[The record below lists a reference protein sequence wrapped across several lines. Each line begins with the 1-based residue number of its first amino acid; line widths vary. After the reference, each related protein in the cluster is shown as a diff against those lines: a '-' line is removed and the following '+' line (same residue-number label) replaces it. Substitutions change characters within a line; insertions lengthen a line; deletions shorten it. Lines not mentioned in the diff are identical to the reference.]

1 MMRHFAWMMAV
12 LAAGV
17 FGTSADAQQ
26 RRGENLALVIGNFD
40 YDTMQDVDGE
50 QDADRMTRA
59 LRDAG
64 FRVVKGYDLDAARQV
79 GVARI
84 FAERLDRADRV
95 MVVMLGHVVSSGD
108 DSFLLGVDTREAD
121 VLNAGRRGLSLAAV
135 QSLIASKPGT
145 AILMVAGN
153 RAEPDLGRGL
163 RDGFR
168 PRGVQQG
175 VTVVRGR
182 AQELSQVLIDGLLE
196 PGNSLRQALPN
207 RAGLSVSGFVSDRVS
222 FMGAGRGDEVD
233 PDLGQL
239 AYWNATRDIGTKEAY
254 EAYLKRFPNG
264 IFAGEAREALD
275 EIREAPIR
283 EARAAEEA
291 LNLSREDR
299 RAVQSVLTDL
309 GFNTRGID
317 GVFGRGTRAAIR
329 AWQESRG
336 LVATGFL
343 TDTQYRGLRREY
355 DERRAAAEAAA
366 EREAERQAERD
377 RQAWIAARDAGSRG
391 ALRAYIRDFPNGRFV
406 EQARARLAEIRR
418 QEQDSD
424 QGAAGGGSSDPDQG
438 EFNNRRLLAEER
450 IFAPNQVIRLAVER
464 QLARNGFNP
473 GPIDGNITTRT
484 RRAIV
489 RFQRSRGLPE
499 TGYLNA
505 ATISLLAL

>member
-1 MMRHFAWMMAV
+1 MRILAWAMAV
-12 LAAGV
+12 MAAGMLATDV
-17 FGTSADAQQ
+17 EAQQ
-26 RRGENLALVIGNFD
+26 RSGENLALVIGNFD
-40 YDTMQDVDGE
+40 YDSMEDVDGE

-64 FRVVKGYDLDAARQV
+64 FRVVKGYDLDASRQV

-95 MVVMLGHVVSSGD
+95 MVVMMGHVVSSGD

-182 AQELSQVLIDGLLE
+182 SRDLSQVLIDGLLE

-207 RAGLSVSGFVSDRVS
+207 RTGLNITGFVSDRVS
-222 FMGAGRGDEVD
+222 FMGAGRGDEVN

-264 IFAGEAREALD
+264 IFAAEARSALD
-275 EIREAPIR
+275 EIKEAPIR
-283 EARAAEEA
+283 EARAAEQA
-291 LNLSREDR
+291 LNLSRDDR
-299 RAVQSVLTDL
+299 KAVQSILTDL

-317 GVFGRGTRAAIR
+317 GVFGRGTRGAIR

-336 LVATGFL
+336 LVVTGYL
-343 TDTQYRGLRREY
+343 TDTQYRGLRRQY
-355 DERRAAAEAAA
+355 DERAAEAAA
-366 EREAERQAERD
+366 AAERDAERD
-377 RQAWIAARDAGSRG
+377 RRAWIEARDAGSQG
-391 ALRAYIRDFPNGRFV
+391 ALRAYIRDYPNGRFV
-406 EQARARLAEIRR
+406 DRARARLAEIRR
-418 QEQDSD
+418 REQDRDSGGTAQEQDT
-424 QGAAGGGSSDPDQG
+424 SS
-438 EFNNRRLLAEER
+438 EFNNRRLLTEER

-464 QLARNGFNP
+464 QLSRNGFNP
-473 GPIDGNITTRT
+473 GPIDGKFTTRT

-499 TGYLNA
+499 TGYVNA